1 MMKVKIGEIVNCY
14 PVIMKS
20 SFAKMDGKAKL
31 RMVRIIKALMPI
43 VSDFEGVRKAAVE
56 KLAGEDYQKAIVRVQ
71 NPNDYK
77 EDEVKEALKIV
88 KASDEAYNKFMTE
101 ESGKAVEVD
110 YELLKE
116 DDFEALL
123 EGSKDLTPQ
132 ELMML
137 SELICE

>member
-56 KLAGEDYQKAIVRVQ
+56 KLAGKDYQKAIVRVQ